1 MAAFDKQGYPCPK
14 CPGGVLRAKDRY
26 DMNDNLVQCC
36 YCSHTEERWAGKD
49 TEPEPEP
56 SLIDSTISFMKRYKW
71 AIAFASLIILTIIYA
86 VSLFVKQH
94 IYESPERAVLQELAD
109 RYNVPR
115 PGLMVYEFDKFH
127 WNGEN
132 RLRTIGYY
140 RPSRRTIY
148 ILPCSRNDPEEWL
161 ELIHHE
167 FVHYYLDET
176 NYRGDGHGPA
186 FMRVMHDLGYRRGD
200 ITFDSRVCT
209 PEHAT

>member
-1 MAAFDKQGYPCPK
+1 MAAIDKHGYPCPK
-14 CPGGVLRAKDRY
+14 CPGGVLRAKDKY
-26 DMNDNLVQCC
+26 NINVNLIQCC
-36 YCSHTEERWAGKD
+36 HCSHTEERWTGKT
-49 TEPEPEP
+49 TEPETEP

-71 AIAFASLIILTIIYA
+71 AIAFVSLIILIITYV
-86 VSLFVKQH
+86 VSLFVNQH

-109 RYNVPR
+109 RYDVPR
-115 PGLMVYEFDKFH
+115 PSLVVRDFDKFH

-148 ILPCSRNDPEEWL
+148 ILPCSRDDHEEWL

-176 NYRGDGHGPA
+176 NYSGDSHGPA
-186 FMRVMHDLGYRRGD
+186 FRRVMEDLGYDRND
-200 ITFDSRVCT
+200 ISFNSNACRTDHPT
-209 PEHAT
+209 